1 MEEGQTVEIQ
11 ETREPLRE
19 QGSIRALLELLEQ
32 QGMEQEK
39 GDVLRMADYIDS
51 MEIQL
56 GTVLK
61 ELGEVKKQL
70 GVMQESK
77 VKLFAVNTIQRAE
90 HQVQTLR
97 SQVGEFKTKFVG
109 RAEQAVMDFKEKGK
123 DALACAVKGMHLTQG
138 LQKIQSSLHTVMLS
152 MDQKIDRLGSMAE
165 ELHVAKGHL
174 NNAFL
179 GNEWKRIQ
187 QRSQSANPEQGIIF
201 QTQKVL
207 FQSMRS
213 IHKLEQK
220 TERWKQQAEKLEA
233 REGKQLSVRN
243 TLQELRQEQH
253 PLKLGKEEKRKVGG
267 SIKRSFSERGE
278 SHERRNNHY
287 LSCSRVRGVPW
298 DGGMYRMYIFKRSL
312 PALPEILQ
320 TFPSDA
326 PIFGIFPAPCRRSFV

>member
-1 MEEGQTVEIQ
+1 MEEKSTEIP
-11 ETREPLRE
+11 ETKEPLRE

-51 MEIQL
+51 MEMQL

-77 VKLFAVNTIQRAE
+77 IKLFAVNTIQKAE
-90 HQVQTLR
+90 QQVKTLR
-97 SQVGEFKTKFVG
+97 FQVGEFKARFVK
-109 RAEQAVMDFKEKGK
+109 RAEQAVIAFKEKGK
-123 DALACAVKGMHLTQG
+123 EALACVVKGMHLTQG
-138 LQKIQSSLHTVMLS
+138 LQTIQSSLHTVMLS

-174 NNAFL
+174 RNAFL
-179 GNEWKRIQ
+179 EMNGKDTAKITER
-187 QRSQSANPEQGIIF
+187 NPEQGIIF

-220 TERWKQQAEKLEA
+220 TERLQQQIGKLEE
-233 REGKQLSVRN
+233 RQGKQASLKD
-243 TLQELRQEQH
+243 TLQELRQETAPRQ
-253 PLKLGKEEKRKVGG
+253 LGKKEKQKAAIR
-267 SIKRSFSERGE
+267 
-278 SHERRNNHY
+278 
-287 LSCSRVRGVPW
+287 
-298 DGGMYRMYIFKRSL
+298 
-312 PALPEILQ
+312 
-320 TFPSDA
+320 
-326 PIFGIFPAPCRRSFV
+326 

>member
-1 MEEGQTVEIQ
+1 MEEGETVEIQ

-51 MEIQL
+51 MEMQL

-70 GVMQESK
+70 GVIQESK
-77 VKLFAVNTIQRAE
+77 VKLFAVNTIQKAE

-97 SQVGEFKTKFVG
+97 FQVGEWKRKFVG

-165 ELHVAKGHL
+165 ELHVAKEHL
-174 NNAFL
+174 RNAFL
-179 GNEWKRIQ
+179 EAGGKEVRKLTERN
-187 QRSQSANPEQGIIF
+187 SEQGIIF

-213 IHKLEQK
+213 IHQLEQK
-220 TERWKQQAEKLEA
+220 TERLKQQAEKLEA

-253 PLKLGKEEKRKVGG
+253 HLKLGKEEKQK
-267 SIKRSFSERGE
+267 SA
-278 SHERRNNHY
+278 
-287 LSCSRVRGVPW
+287 VR
-298 DGGMYRMYIFKRSL
+298 
-312 PALPEILQ
+312 
-320 TFPSDA
+320 
-326 PIFGIFPAPCRRSFV
+326 

>member
-39 GDVLRMADYIDS
+39 GDVLCMADYIDV

-61 ELGEVKKQL
+61 ELEEVKKQL

-77 VKLFAVNTIQRAE
+77 IKLFAVNTIQKAE
-90 HQVQTLR
+90 HQVKTFR
-97 SQVGEFKTKFVG
+97 FQVGEFKTKFVK
-109 RAEQAVMDFKEKGK
+109 RAEQAVFDFKEKGK

-138 LQKIQSSLHTVMLS
+138 LQKFQSSLHTVMLS

-174 NNAFL
+174 RNAFL
-179 GNEWKRIQ
+179 EAGGKEVRKLTER
-187 QRSQSANPEQGIIF
+187 NPEQGILF

-220 TERWKQQAEKLEA
+220 TERLQQQIGKLEE
-233 REGKQLSVRN
+233 RQGKQVSLKD
-243 TLQELRQEQH
+243 TLQELRQEQP
-253 PLKLGKEEKRKVGG
+253 PLKPGKEEKQK
-267 SIKRSFSERGE
+267 SA
-278 SHERRNNHY
+278 
-287 LSCSRVRGVPW
+287 VR
-298 DGGMYRMYIFKRSL
+298 
-312 PALPEILQ
+312 
-320 TFPSDA
+320 
-326 PIFGIFPAPCRRSFV
+326 

>member
-1 MEEGQTVEIQ
+1 MKEGETVEIQ

-51 MEIQL
+51 MEMQL

-77 VKLFAVNTIQRAE
+77 VKLFAVNTIQKAE

-97 SQVGEFKTKFVG
+97 FQVGEWKRKFVG

-152 MDQKIDRLGSMAE
+152 MDQKIDRLGSMRKNCM
-165 ELHVAKGHL
+165 LPKSICGMH
-174 NNAFL
+174 F
-179 GNEWKRIQ
+179 WKR
-187 QRSQSANPEQGIIF
+187 
-201 QTQKVL
+201 V
-207 FQSMRS
+207 
-213 IHKLEQK
+213 
-220 TERWKQQAEKLEA
+220 
-233 REGKQLSVRN
+233 
-243 TLQELRQEQH
+243 
-253 PLKLGKEEKRKVGG
+253 EKRC
-267 SIKRSFSERGE
+267 E
-278 SHERRNNHY
+278 SSQNAIPNRE
-287 LSCSRVRGVPW
+287 SS
-298 DGGMYRMYIFKRSL
+298 FKRRKCYSSL
-312 PALPEILQ
+312 CGVSISWSRKQ
-320 TFPSDA
+320 SD
-326 PIFGIFPAPCRRSFV
+326 